1 VCDHLGLA
9 LPRED
14 ALLVAV
20 DARHALRGHEVCKV
34 PEVLSDEEACRAQP
48 IEGAVVLR

>member
-1 VCDHLGLA
+1 
-9 LPRED
+9 
-14 ALLVAV
+14 V